1 MQQESLI
8 EHKFC
13 KFTEVYLLEI
23 IFLYLTFIIGK
34 KISPIFMSFCFST
47 EEKNICSSSMSRP
60 KGGGGDPATPCTGTK
75 FSLNTLQQV
84 HVVELHRVLIYFD
97 WHEAKRKRA
106 EH

>member
-34 KISPIFMSFCFST
+34 KISPIFMSFCFSN
-47 EEKNICSSSMSRP
+47 EEKKICSSSMSRQ
-60 KGGGGDPATPCTGTK
+60 KRGGGRPRNSMYWYKVQFKYTSPGPCC
-75 FSLNTLQQV
+75 
-84 HVVELHRVLIYFD
+84 
-97 WHEAKRKRA
+97 
-106 EH
+106 